1 MVNQGRRVATS
12 GTILKTPKLLKT
24 QSRTQKKRSTNMA
37 TKAFKDNKIEVIK
50 SQLAKAQVAILT
62 EYRGLSV
69 EEITKLRRNLQKE
82 DGDYTVAKN
91 TLAKIAVKGTEFEVL
106 TDSFKG
112 PIALAFGF
120 KDQVSPAKILASF
133 IKETKKGVIVAA
145 ALDGKLLSADDVKA
159 LATLPSK
166 EELYAKMLGC
176 INSPASGIA
185 NVTNSV
191 LTQLVRTLDAVK
203 DTKVA

>member
-1 MVNQGRRVATS
+1 
-12 GTILKTPKLLKT
+12 
-24 QSRTQKKRSTNMA
+24 MA
-37 TKAFKDNKIEVIK
+37 TKAFKDNKIETIK
-50 SQLAKAQVAILT
+50 KQLSKAQVTIVT

-69 EEITKLRRNLQKE
+69 EEITKLRRQLQKE
-82 DGDYTVAKN
+82 DGDYTVTKN

-106 TDSFKG
+106 TDSLKG

-120 KDQVSPAKILASF
+120 KDQVSPAKTLSSF
-133 IKETKKGVIVAA
+133 IKETKKGTIIAA
-145 ALDGKLLSADDVKA
+145 ALDGKLLSAEDVKA

>member
-1 MVNQGRRVATS
+1 
-12 GTILKTPKLLKT
+12 
-24 QSRTQKKRSTNMA
+24 MA
-37 TKAFKDNKIEVIK
+37 TKAFKTNKIESIREK
-50 SQLAKAQVAILT
+50 LSKAQVAIVT
-62 EYRGLSV
+62 EYRGLTV

-82 DGDYTVAKN
+82 DGDYMVTKN

-106 TDSFKG
+106 ADAFKG

-133 IKETKKGVIVAA
+133 IKEAKKGEIMAA
-145 ALDGKLLSADDVKA
+145 ALDGKLLSANEAKA

-166 EELYAKMLGC
+166 EEIYAKMLGC

-185 NVTNSV
+185 NATNGV
-191 LTQLVRTLDAVK
+191 LTQLVRTMAAVRDAK
-203 DTKVA
+203 TA